1 MRVVVLARPF
11 LSSHHLPQSC
21 DDFLSPGPL
30 AATSQDLGEGKGL
43 LVSDDLGEGKGVMVE
58 WCRFRN
64 CSLSTSRVSSSLPLP
79 QSSISRISA
88 CLAGGCPVAFTRD
101 VFPSSH
107 RLSRVARD
115 LPDSSHTSF
124 EKDSKETLPS
134 SDSVGKEWDDLV
146 LHEGV
151 TFIVVPYRNR
161 TKALGLL
168 VRVAAQCCCRCSW
181 VHDACSAGRPL
192 AVRVPMVCCAGCGTG
207 RQVRDTS
214 LCWCS

>member
-1 MRVVVLARPF
+1 MIACSFDGVLARLF
-11 LSSHHLPQSC
+11 LSSRHLSQSC
-21 DDFLSPGPL
+21 DDFLSTDHL
-30 AATSQDLGEGKGL
+30 AATSHGLGEGKGVM
-43 LVSDDLGEGKGVMVE
+43 VSDDFREGKGVMVE

-64 CSLSTSRVSSSLPLP
+64 CSLSAWRVSSSLPLP
-79 QSSISRISA
+79 QSSTSRISA

-101 VFPSSH
+101 VFSSSH

-115 LPDSSHTSF
+115 LPDSSHASF
-124 EKDSKETLPS
+124 EKNSKETLPS

-168 VRVAAQCCCRCSW
+168 VRVAAA
-181 VHDACSAGRPL
+181 VAMLLPL
-192 AVRVPMVCCAGCGTG
+192 LLG
-207 RQVRDTS
+207 
-214 LCWCS
+214 